1 MTQESDPMT
10 RIRKSPNERFR
21 QEMIQR
27 RHARANHTVRLFL
40 HDLKGYR
47 ILEDGVMNLVFDFG
61 TGPEVFRVPLL
72 PDVD

>member
-1 MTQESDPMT
+1 MTQESGPMY
-10 RIRKSPNERFR
+10 RIQSPAERYR
-21 QEMIQR
+21 QKVIGIQHR
-27 RHARANHTVRLFL
+27 RASDTVRLFF